1 MTPEIIAYG
10 EPMVEFNQTGG
21 AGSRSYLQG
30 FGGDTSNAIIAAAR
44 AGARTGYLTALGED
58 AYGGMFRALWA
69 AEGVDASRV
78 KSDPAAH
85 TAIYFVTHDDQGH
98 HFSFFRAG
106 SAASRYQP
114 GDLPLEYIRAAKIL
128 HVSGISLAI
137 STSACDAGLAAMEAA
152 KKAGVKVSLD
162 TNLRLKLWPKTRARA
177 VLREAMRLTDICLPS
192 YDDIIALDG
201 PAEPEAIIADIQ
213 ALGPQ
218 LVALKMGS
226 EGAVLADGPTR
237 TVIPAHRCT
246 PVDATGAGD
255 CFGGSFLA
263 RLVAGDNPVAAAR
276 YAGVAAA
283 LSTEGYG
290 AVEPIPSRDKV
301 LAALNG

>member
-1 MTPEIIAYG
+1 MTADIIAYG

-21 AGSRSYLQG
+21 AASRNYLQG

-44 AGARTGYLTALGED
+44 AGARTGYLTALGDD
-58 AYGGMFRALWA
+58 AYGRMFRELWA
-69 AEGVDASRV
+69 AEGVDASRI
-78 KSDPAAH
+78 KTDPAAH
-85 TAIYFVTHDDQGH
+85 TAIYFVTHDAAGH

-114 GDLPLEYIRAAKIL
+114 SDLPLDYIGAAKIL

-137 STSACDAGLAAMEAA
+137 SASACDAGLAAMAA
-152 KKAGVKVSLD
+152 ARAAGVTVSLD

-177 VLREAMRLTDICLPS
+177 ILREAMTLTDICLPS
-192 YDDIIALDG
+192 YDDIVALDG
-201 PAEPEAIIADIQ
+201 PTDPAAIIDDIQ
-213 ALGPQ
+213 SLGPA
-218 LVALKMGS
+218 LVALKMGGD
-226 EGAVLADGPTR
+226 GAVLADGATR
-237 TVIPAHRCT
+237 TVIPAHPCT

-263 RLVAGDNPVAAAR
+263 RLVAGDTPVQAAR

-290 AVEPIPSRDKV
+290 AVEPIPRAAV
-301 LAALNG
+301 VMAALGR